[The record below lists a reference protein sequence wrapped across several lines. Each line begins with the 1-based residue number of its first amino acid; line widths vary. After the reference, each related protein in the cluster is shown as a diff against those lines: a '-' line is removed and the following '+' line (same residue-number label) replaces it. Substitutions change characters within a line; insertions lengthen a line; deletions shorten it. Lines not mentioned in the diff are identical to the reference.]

1 MQRVERGLTVSASA
15 TTEPHLLSSLID
27 TWLRVALSCCLGM
40 NVLDASPIHSSRN
53 LRKQQQHNE
62 LEGLGDQSR
71 TVKQVKDDTAPASGA
86 NGLEQVL
93 NLECLE
99 DCQGGL
105 TSSGSSSHSGSSI
118 ASDSSTRSASS
129 SGGSSSTTASNESA
143 SKGAASFW
151 WPWSKPAQQPAQ
163 PKSRFPS
170 VAPPKPFRIYMH
182 DADSPEVRARV
193 RSPNPP
199 APPVLF
205 SSIRMPRRCALAPIF
220 LFLPSTLTEGSHRL
234 LLLSSP
240 LLPYP

>member
-1 MQRVERGLTVSASA
+1 MSYLIGTCDFLIVWSINMVMQERGLTVSASA

-118 ASDSSTRSASS
+118 ASDSSTRSA
-129 SGGSSSTTASNESA
+129 TFTE
-143 SKGAASFW
+143 
-151 WPWSKPAQQPAQ
+151 
-163 PKSRFPS
+163 
-170 VAPPKPFRIYMH
+170 
-182 DADSPEVRARV
+182 D
-193 RSPNPP
+193 
-199 APPVLF
+199 
-205 SSIRMPRRCALAPIF
+205 PI
-220 LFLPSTLTEGSHRL
+220 PIHQV
-234 LLLSSP
+234 
-240 LLPYP
+240 